1 MLLASVVQEC
11 LEVAAISCEVM
22 DLNLESLDKA
32 LFVETR
38 GIMGSREVF
47 YTIFYQRRV
56 ADCLW
61 DIELKSHTGGLVG
74 TVNLLNRGKGSASHQ
89 HKRGD

>member
-1 MLLASVVQEC
+1 MANG
-11 LEVAAISCEVM
+11 AARTLMEAP
-22 DLNLESLDKA
+22 DEA

-56 ADCLW
+56 ADCLG

-74 TVNLLNRGKGSASHQ
+74 TVNLLNRGKGSASLQHQ
-89 HKRGD
+89 RGD

>member
-22 DLNLESLDKA
+22 DLNLESFDEA

-38 GIMGSREVF
+38 GIMGGREVF
-47 YTIFYQRRV
+47 YTILY
-56 ADCLW
+56 
-61 DIELKSHTGGLVG
+61 
-74 TVNLLNRGKGSASHQ
+74 
-89 HKRGD
+89 